1 MPRGARERSSTGIY
15 HIMLR
20 GIDKRDVF
28 LDDEDRIK
36 FIDNIIK
43 AKEVGDFKLYG
54 YCLMDNHIH
63 LLVKEGEEVGES
75 IKRITVGYVG
85 WHNRRHERTGYLFQN
100 RFLSEVVETESY
112 LLTVLRYIHLN
123 PVKAGMVKK
132 AEDYYW
138 SSYKDY
144 YLDYQGQATI
154 ISSEL
159 IKSYFKT
166 FENFGN
172 YMNAKNDDECL
183 EYKAVKKYNESTLKE
198 IIHRK
203 YNIDK
208 LIKLP
213 TDERENMI
221 KEIYNNQDISIRQL
235 SRILGIGKT
244 AIEKAVKKDR

>member
-1 MPRGARERSSTGIY
+1 MPRGAREKSSTGIY

-20 GIDKRDVF
+20 GIDKRYVF
-28 LDDEDRIK
+28 LDDEDRMK
-36 FIDNIIK
+36 FIENIIK
-43 AKEVGDFKLYG
+43 AKEAGKFKIYG

-63 LLVKEGEEVGES
+63 LLIKEGEEIGES

-85 WHNRRHERTGYLFQN
+85 WHNKKHERIGHLFQN

-112 LLTVLRYIHLN
+112 LLTVLRYIHQN
-123 PVKAGMVKK
+123 PVKAKMVKR
-132 AEDYYW
+132 AENYQW
-138 SSYKDY
+138 SSYKEY
-144 YLDYQGQATI
+144 YLDYQGQASI
-154 ISSEL
+154 ISGDL
-159 IKSYFKT
+159 IKTYFNT
-166 FENFGN
+166 FESFSD
-172 YMNAKNDDECL
+172 YMNANNNDECL
-183 EYKAVKKYNESTLKE
+183 EYKLVKKYNESTLKE

-213 TDERENMI
+213 TEERNKMI
-221 KEIYNNQDISIRQL
+221 KEIYNEIDVSIRQL